1 MTTTR
6 GKIEGKLKHLVKTRE
21 IVVVVNYRLINMKRV
36 FEIYLSCFFIFFSC
50 RGISDLIVI

>member
-6 GKIEGKLKHLVKTRE
+6 GKIEGKLKHLVKTCE
-21 IVVVVNYRLINMKRV
+21 IVVVVNYRLIKMK
-36 FEIYLSCFFIFFSC
+36 FETYLSCFFIFFSC